1 MRINLSALFCFLL
14 SNLTR
19 ISAIE
24 LSQSQLFQDLYPD
37 TFIVGG
43 VDVPIQ
49 AYPFMVGLVER
60 GKSTEK
66 GLFCGGS
73 LIHRQWVLTAAHCVV
88 GVPAGDRIDLV
99 IGVHDLK
106 NVAGT
111 QRIQAKAIIPHEKFN
126 PAVSHMDNDIALIH
140 LVEPVKSF
148 PPVRLIPT
156 GSELDKAPNVP
167 KVIGWGNVRQNK
179 FGEMAVFERPKVLQE
194 VSLPLVDYNLCN
206 EALIEVLVA
215 ANGEQVREQLG
226 SARLVTAN
234 MVCAGFSEG
243 GKDACKG
250 DSGGPLFLTQAG
262 KFTQIGVV
270 SYGLGCA
277 QENSYGVYTK
287 IQNYNGWIDDIISQH

>member
-1 MRINLSALFCFLL
+1 MLNQIKFCLVFLALSL
-14 SNLTR
+14 SR
-19 ISAIE
+19 VHAIE
-24 LSQSQLFQDLYPD
+24 LSQSQLFQNLYPD

-43 VDVPIQ
+43 TDVPIQ

-66 GLFCGGS
+66 GHFCGGS

-88 GVPAGDRIDLV
+88 NVPAGDRIDLV

-111 QRIQAKAIIPHEKFN
+111 QRIQAEKIIPHEKFN
-126 PAVSHMDNDIALIH
+126 PAVSHMDNDIALIR
-140 LVEPVKSF
+140 LIEPVKSF

-156 GSELDKAPNVP
+156 GSNLDQAPNIP
-167 KVIGWGNVRQNK
+167 TVIGWGNVRQNK

-194 VSLPLVDYNLCN
+194 VNVPLVDSDLCN
-206 EALIEVLVA
+206 EALIQVLVD
-215 ANGEQVREQLG
+215 ANGEKVREQLG
-226 SARLVTAN
+226 SARLATSN

-250 DSGGPLFLTQAG
+250 DSGGPLFLTQSG
-262 KFTQIGVV
+262 RFTQIGVV

-277 QENSYGVYTK
+277 QQNSYGVYTK
-287 IQNYNGWIDDIISQH
+287 VQNYNDWMDQIISSH